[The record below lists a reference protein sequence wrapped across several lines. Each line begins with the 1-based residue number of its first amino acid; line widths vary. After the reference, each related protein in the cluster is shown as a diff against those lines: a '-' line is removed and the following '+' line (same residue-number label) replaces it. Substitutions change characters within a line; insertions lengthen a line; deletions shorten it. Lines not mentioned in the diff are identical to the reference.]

1 LSQVGWDGTEADDRT
16 LILGYRYAKFTNY
29 LVRYLPL
36 SQRNWTRNQT
46 IFINQAGGED
56 HIRALMHTLQSRG
69 LFDIADNGYAIQ
81 IEIKAMKTAIPTP
94 KLPPLNLEEV
104 TYEIIPPDQVA
115 DVLRQ
120 CILTQSPNAV
130 DTETTGDNPH
140 SDRVVLIQI
149 AAPNLP
155 VFLIPTDGLT
165 TSDLQALR
173 AYFSNSQLKL
183 FQNGKFDVKMLKSMG
198 INVTSPLFDTML
210 ASRILSCG
218 LDEKHGLG
226 AIALKYLGVKL
237 DKSLQQSFKPGQALT
252 HQQCLYGAIDPLV
265 LLYLHLILQQ
275 KLRQFTKANAIA
287 NAEFELLKLIA
298 QMEYQG
304 AGICWDR
311 FHKEHVKLADQV
323 ARLENLIH
331 QAYSKGRIVQPKLF
345 GGSPTPIYDLSKPA
359 DVKALLN
366 QQGITT
372 KQGRS
377 GVGKKSQS
385 IDDTLL
391 TLWDKHPLVEQILKC
406 RHSLRLHN
414 LYANLESARPKDSL
428 HPTPDRVAGSYVQ
441 IDRTTGELGESRTG
455 IEKLMCNPDTP
466 PDWLTGS
473 RPNQLIWLN
482 LHQLEFRILA
492 HVSRDERLVHLY
504 QQHGDF
510 YQDIVQAVI
519 DPLVQVQQITILED
533 DHLPLAYAIAH
544 AVGTCGWGE
553 VRLQRHAYREG
564 GVLLTK
570 PQAKQIIQRFRS
582 VYPGIAQYHQD
593 IKDYTIKAHTTLWGR
608 YRSMKK
614 TSPYERSAY
623 LVQGSAS
630 DLIKQ
635 CILRTHTLY
644 PSPRM
649 QVVLVLKHCVG
660 IEVSPSRSD
669 SESLESLCQEW
680 TKLLQQSVTL
690 VPCRV
695 VSI

>member
-1 LSQVGWDGTEADDRT
+1 MR
-16 LILGYRYAKFTNY
+16 
-29 LVRYLPL
+29 
-36 SQRNWTRNQT
+36 
-46 IFINQAGGED
+46 
-56 HIRALMHTLQSRG
+56 TLQSRG
-69 LFDIADNGYAIQ
+69 LFDIADNGYSIQ
-81 IEIKAMKTAIPTP
+81 IKIKAMKPSIPTP
-94 KLPPLNLEEV
+94 KIPPLAPLDLDAV

-115 DVLRQ
+115 DVLKQ
-120 CILTQSPNAV
+120 CISTQSPNAV

-149 AAPNLP
+149 AAPQQP
-155 VFLIPTDGLT
+155 VLLIPTEGLT
-165 TSDLQALR
+165 PDDINALR

-218 LDEKHGLG
+218 LDEKHNLG

-237 DKSLQQSFKPGQALT
+237 DKSLQQSFKAGQPLT
-252 HQQCLYGAIDPLV
+252 HQQRLYGAIDPLV
-265 LLYLHLILQQ
+265 LLYLHPILQQ
-275 KLRQFTKANAIA
+275 KLSQFTKANAITH
-287 NAEFELLKLIA
+287 AEFELLKLMA

-311 FHKEHVKLADQV
+311 FHKEHVKLADQ
-323 ARLENLIH
+323 ALRLEEVIH
-331 QAYSKGRIVQPKLF
+331 QAYSKGRIIQPKLF
-345 GGSPTPIYDLSKPA
+345 GGSSAPIYDPSKPA
-359 DVKALLN
+359 DVKALLT
-366 QQGITT
+366 QQGITI
-372 KQGRS
+372 KQGSRS
-377 GVGKKSQS
+377 GTGKKSQS
-385 IDDTLL
+385 IDDALL
-391 TLWDKHPLVEQILKC
+391 TLWDKHPLVELLLKC

-414 LYANLESARPKDSL
+414 LYVNLESARPKTSL

-441 IDRTTGELGESRTG
+441 IDRITGELGESRTG
-455 IEKLMCNPDTP
+455 IERLMPTPDTP
-466 PDWLTGS
+466 VDWLTGS
-473 RPNQLIWLN
+473 HPNQLVWFN

-492 HVSRDERLVHLY
+492 HISQDERLVHLY
-504 QQHGDF
+504 REDGDF
-510 YQDIVQAVI
+510 YQDIIQAVI
-519 DPLVQVQQITILED
+519 DPLIQVQQITILENEQI
-533 DHLPLAYAIAH
+533 PLACAIAQ

-553 VRLQRHAYREG
+553 VRLQRHAYREA

-582 VYPGIAQYHQD
+582 IYPGITQYHQD

-614 TSPYERSAY
+614 TSPDERSAY
-623 LVQGSAS
+623 LIQGSAS

-635 CILRTHTLY
+635 CILQTHALY
-644 PSPRM
+644 PSPQM

-669 SESLESLCQEW
+669 AEPLESLCQAW
-680 TKLLQQSVTL
+680 ANLIQQSITL